1 MEYFN
6 SAVSSVKGAVAS
18 AAEGAKGLA
27 QKVMPKS
34 DVKDAM
40 SASTATKKSDLA
52 PEAPGKTMTGGRK
65 RRTRRQH
72 KKRKTHRRRR

>member
-1 MEYFN
+1 MDYFN
-6 SAVSSVKGAVAS
+6 SAVSTVQGAVAS

-27 QKVMPKS
+27 QKVMPSS
-34 DVKDAM
+34 DAKDAL
-40 SASTATKKSDLA
+40 SEDASRKAGGMAAEPK
-52 PEAPGKTMTGGRK
+52 GKTMTGGRR